1 MKIYQFNV
9 GGYGQFVDVHGPE
22 FVNMWEK
29 NMEAA
34 QDFIVLAYSK
44 EGHITKVKNMKT
56 GEVFTALEG
65 DFKNYF
71 AFFLVHEIGN
81 GKQVSVVRDI
91 VPEEMSAY
99 GINENEFGEFIVVSE
114 YNQNKSILG
123 PYNYEEALKKAKS
136 QIMHGAIGVAV
147 KIYKAVN
154 EVELAVNV
162 KSL

>member
-1 MKIYQFNV
+1 MQIYQFNI
-9 GGYGQFVDVHGPE
+9 GGYGKFVDVHGPE

-29 NMEAA
+29 HMEAA
-34 QDFIVLAYSK
+34 QDFIVLAYSE
-44 EGHITKVKNMKT
+44 EGHVTQVKNMKT

-65 DFKNYF
+65 DFENYF
-71 AFFLVHEIGN
+71 AFFLTHEIGN

-91 VPEEMSAY
+91 MLEEMGAY
-99 GINENEFGEFIVVSE
+99 GISEPGEFIVVSE

-123 PYNYEEALKKAKS
+123 PYDYEEAMKKAKS
-136 QIMHGAIGVAV
+136 QIMNAVSGVTV

-154 EVELAVNV
+154 EVELTVNV

>member
-1 MKIYQFNV
+1 MQIYQFNV
-9 GGYGQFVDVHGPE
+9 GGYGMFVDVHGAE

-29 NMEAA
+29 HMEAA
-34 QDFIVLAYSK
+34 QDFIVLAYSE

-65 DFKNYF
+65 DFENYF

-91 VPEEMSAY
+91 APEEMGAY
-99 GINENEFGEFIVVSE
+99 VIPEPGEFIVVSE

-123 PYNYEEALKKAKS
+123 PYNYEEAMKKAKS
-136 QIMHGAIGVAV
+136 QITNAAIGVTV

-154 EVELAVNV
+154 EVELVVNV